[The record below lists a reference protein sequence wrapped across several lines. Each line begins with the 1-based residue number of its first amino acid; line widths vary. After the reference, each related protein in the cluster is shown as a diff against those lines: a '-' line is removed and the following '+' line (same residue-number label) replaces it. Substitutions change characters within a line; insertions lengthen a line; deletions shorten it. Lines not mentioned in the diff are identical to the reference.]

1 MTRDHKINTDPNA
14 VAKAIQDAFVCGSG
28 VVRFWFDGG
37 QLQCDHVPIQ
47 DFSEFADALKWA
59 SSNIAETKQ

>member
-1 MTRDHKINTDPNA
+1 MTHNHKINTDPDA

-59 SSNIAETKQ
+59 SSNVAETKQ

>member
-1 MTRDHKINTDPNA
+1 MIHDKINADPDA

-28 VVRFWFDGG
+28 VVRFWFDGR

-47 DFSEFADALKWA
+47 DFSDFADALKA
-59 SSNIAETKQ
+59 SSNVAETKQ

>member
-1 MTRDHKINTDPNA
+1 MTHDKINADPDA

-28 VVRFWFDGG
+28 VVKFWFAGG

-47 DFSEFADALKWA
+47 DFSDFADALKA
-59 SSNIAETKQ
+59 SSNVAETKQ